1 MDNIKYRHEHKIY
14 INLGDYYILRSRL
27 KNIMKLDKNSKENS
41 GYFIRSIY
49 FDNINDKA
57 LFEKISGVNHRE
69 KYRIR
74 FYNNDASFIKLEKK
88 IKNNNL
94 TAKFSTL
101 ISMEEC
107 RKTLDG
113 DIEWIKSTDRS
124 LLKELYI
131 RMKSDLFK
139 PKTIV
144 DYNREAYI
152 YPVGNVRV
160 TFDKSISSG
169 LFSKE
174 IFNEN
179 LPTMDSLDPQLIIL
193 EVKYDE
199 FLPSVIADII
209 QIGERRITS
218 VSKYAL
224 CRRWG

>member
-1 MDNIKYRHEHKIY
+1 
-14 INLGDYYILRSRL
+14 
-27 KNIMKLDKNSKENS
+27 
-41 GYFIRSIY
+41 
-49 FDNINDKA
+49 
-57 LFEKISGVNHRE
+57 
-69 KYRIR
+69 
-74 FYNNDASFIKLEKK
+74 
-88 IKNNNL
+88 
-94 TAKFSTL
+94 
-101 ISMEEC
+101 MEEC

-218 VSKYAL
+218 VSKYDL

>member
-1 MDNIKYRHEHKIY
+1 MHSIKYRHEHKLY

-27 KNIMKLDKNSKENS
+27 KNIMRLDENSKGDS

-49 FDNINDKA
+49 FDDINDKA

-69 KYRIR
+69 KFRIR
-74 FYNNDASFIKLEKK
+74 LYNNDASFIKLEKK
-88 IKNNNL
+88 VKDNGL
-94 TAKFSTL
+94 TAKFSTK
-101 ISMEEC
+101 ISIEEC
-107 RKTLDG
+107 NRILSG
-113 DIEWIKSTDRS
+113 DIDWIKFIDNS

-131 RMKSDLFK
+131 KMKSELFK

-152 YPVGNVRV
+152 YPIGNVRI
-160 TFDKSISSG
+160 TFDRTIKSG
-169 LFSKE
+169 VFSRN

-179 LPTMDSLDPQLIIL
+179 LPAVNVLDSKIIIL

-199 FLPSVIADII
+199 FLPDVIADII
-209 QIGERRITS
+209 QVGDRRFTA

-224 CRRWG
+224 CRVFG